1 MHFLW
6 HALKESL
13 ILLPFLL
20 ISYIIIEV
28 IEYVSAKNL
37 QQSKLLGGK
46 FSNLFA
52 ASFGLVPQCG
62 FSVVATDLFS
72 EKKIRIG
79 TLLAVY
85 IATSD
90 EALPL
95 LLLNP
100 EKINYLAPLL
110 IIKFLLA
117 IIIGYLAD
125 LIFTKLNKKR
135 FESISMTSTEKNNSN
150 HKIHKHEEA
159 ELEEDIHQTTIA
171 DHEYDKHEH
180 DEHSPN
186 NPFISNDN
194 SHHGCCGHDIDT
206 SSSKTA
212 QVTKQF
218 ILHPLIHTLKIF
230 AFILAFNLIMGAI
243 IEFVGQDK
251 LTSFLQDS
259 KGFAPLFASLVG
271 LIPNCASSVILTDLF
286 IANGISFGAYIG
298 GLIANAGIG
307 FVILF
312 KQNNNQKENFVVLGS
327 LLTVSIIIGYA
338 IQLIGF

>member
-1 MHFLW
+1 MHIVW

-13 ILLPFLL
+13 ILLPFLF

-37 QQSKLLGGK
+37 QQSRLLSGK

-72 EKKIRIG
+72 SKKIRIG

-90 EALPL
+90 EAIPL
-95 LLLNP
+95 LLVNP
-100 EKINYLAPLL
+100 DKINYLAPLL
-110 IIKFLLA
+110 LIKFALA
-117 IIIGYLAD
+117 IIFGYLAD
-125 LIFTKLNKKR
+125 LIFIKLNKKR
-135 FESISMTSTEKNNSN
+135 LEEVSKTDKNEPQIEKGLEETENETHEHNDEQHKHN
-150 HKIHKHEEA
+150 HKHKHEENA
-159 ELEEDIHQTTIA
+159 
-171 DHEYDKHEH
+171 
-180 DEHSPN
+180 
-186 NPFISNDN
+186 
-194 SHHGCCGHDIDT
+194 HHGCCGHNIDT
-206 SSSKTA
+206 DSSKTA
-212 QVTKQF
+212 QITKQF

-230 AFILAFNLIMGAI
+230 AFILAFNLVMGLI
-243 IEFVGQDK
+243 IHLVGEDK
-251 LTSFLQDS
+251 ISAFLNNS
-259 KGFAPLFASLVG
+259 KGFAPLLSTLIG

-286 IANGISFGAYIG
+286 LTNGISFGAYIG

-312 KQNNNQKENFVVLGS
+312 KQNKNQKENFAILGS
-327 LLTVSIIIGYA
+327 LILISLIAGYA